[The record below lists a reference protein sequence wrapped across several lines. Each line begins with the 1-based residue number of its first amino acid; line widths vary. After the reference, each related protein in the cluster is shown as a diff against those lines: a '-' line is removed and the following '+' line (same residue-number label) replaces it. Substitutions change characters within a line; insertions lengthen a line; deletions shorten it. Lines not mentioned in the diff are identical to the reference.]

1 MDFSILK
8 TLTGL
13 AGVSGREQAVRAY
26 VKELLTPYAD
36 TLSTDVM
43 GNLIVYK
50 KGTSDKNLLLCAHL
64 DEVGLMVN
72 FVDDNGF
79 LRFICVGGID
89 PRTLLAQRVRLQTKQ
104 GPVLGVIGTKPA
116 HITTEADRSKA
127 VGLKELFIDTGL
139 PADKAKALIPVGTT
153 AVLDRAYEEF
163 GDGRITAKALDNRA
177 GVFVLT
183 EVVRQLQNP
192 FYNVYAVFTAQ
203 EEVGLRGAVT
213 AAYGIKADLA
223 LSLDTTGAAD
233 IPACTPQD
241 YIIRLEH
248 GVGIT
253 ICDAYTIGNPQLVD
267 ALREICEKNNI
278 AHQMRVASRGGND
291 AGAVHLSKTGV
302 RTCALSLPTRNIH
315 SNVEIVSKSDL
326 QSMFSLALYVAQH
339 EITF

>member
-8 TLTGL
+8 HLTGL
-13 AGVSGREQAVRAY
+13 AGVSGREQDVRAY
-26 VKELLTPYAD
+26 VKTLLAPHAD
-36 TLSTDVM
+36 RISTDVM

-72 FVDDNGF
+72 YVGNDGF

-89 PRTLLAQRVRLQTKQ
+89 PRTLLAQRVRLQTKE

-116 HITTEADRSKA
+116 HVTTEADRAKA

-139 PADKAKALIPVGTT
+139 PVEQVKRLIPVGTT
-153 AVLDRAYEEF
+153 AVLDRPYEEF
-163 GDGRITAKALDNRA
+163 GDGKITAKSLDNRA
-177 GVFVLT
+177 GVFVLA
-183 EVVRQLQNP
+183 ELVRALENP
-192 FYNVYAVFTAQ
+192 FYNVYAVFTTQ

-233 IPACTPQD
+233 IPACSPQD
-241 YIIRLEH
+241 YIIRLGE

-253 ICDAYTIGNPQLVD
+253 ICDSYTIGNPQLVD
-267 ALREICEKNNI
+267 ALRAICEQNAI
-278 AHQMRVASRGGND
+278 AYQLRVASRGGND

-315 SNVEIVSKSDL
+315 SNVEIVSKHDL
-326 QSMFSLALYVAQH
+326 EMMFALALHVAQH